1 MAQIIRFNYL
11 FPVASLLLLL
21 LLVAAQSPLAEAR
34 KYIGVNQWCT
44 TAYHRRLCTR
54 MVNGAVT
61 KDDATMNALKTTL
74 EYAKR
79 VQGMIGLVKPAI
91 AALDPKT
98 QESIMSTCTSDFSNR
113 IDDLE
118 TSIGAMPSH
127 DIGTILAHL
136 SASLH
141 NECDDALAE
150 IRLTSPIAKYT
161 KLLHKEVDNC
171 LAILMQN

>member
-1 MAQIIRFNYL
+1 MAHETRFNYL
-11 FPVASLLLLL
+11 FAVASLLLLM
-21 LLVAAQSPLAEAR
+21 AAQSPPAEAR

-61 KDDATMNALKTTL
+61 QNEATMNALKTTL

-79 VQGMIGLVKPAI
+79 LQGMIDMVKPSI
-91 AALDPKT
+91 ANLEPKT
-98 QESIMSTCTSDFSNR
+98 QEYIMSTCTEDLAGN

-118 TSIGAMPSH
+118 TSITSLQSN
-127 DIGTILAHL
+127 DIGSILSHL
-136 SASLH
+136 SASLSSD
-141 NECDDALAE
+141 CVAALTE
-150 IRLTSPIAKYT
+150 YRIQSPIAKYA

-171 LAILMQN
+171 MAVLMQN